1 MMRRI
6 KNFLVISLAMSAVVG
21 KEIVLAQVN
30 DYYSIIE
37 QALDQQE
44 SHPRAEAKEARL
56 PAPAA
61 GVESRQFSPADSRDY
76 LEELDRLRRFDN
88 KRRVSLKDKIIL
100 DVLDLEDMNINDVLK
115 LISKKS
121 GLNIV
126 AGKNITGKITI
137 YLKEVDVADALRI
150 ILESHDM
157 AFVEEENIV
166 KVMTAKDY
174 ELTYGHKFEDKTAVR
189 IVQLKYANASET
201 MTTLNQMRSIIGKI
215 IADQKSNTLVL
226 IDTPEE
232 LDAMEFLLAGI
243 DVPVKTQTFHLSY
256 TKAEDI
262 APKLSEIMTKNV
274 GTVNFDKRTNK
285 VIVTDTPQKLDEIRN
300 VVSAFDTQQREVSI
314 EAKIIQVVLSDKF
327 KMGIDWQAIVSDWH
341 GFNWQ
346 SDFDVLGGDTASP
359 SDKRGKMS
367 IGTISSDD
375 YTILLEALETV
386 GTTNILSSPRIT
398 VLNNEEAKILVGSTE
413 PFVTTTT
420 TTPASGASTTAES
433 VNFIDVGVKLFVTP
447 TIHNDDFITMKVKPE
462 VSSVTRFLTTA
473 QNNTI
478 PVVETSEAE
487 TTVMVKDG
495 VTIVIGGLIKDEKID
510 TRKRV
515 PVLADIP
522 LLGALFRNRDDTLR
536 KTELVIFLTPKIIS
550 GDVDQRP
557 RVSSLNYP

>member
-1 MMRRI
+1 MLNIIFR
-6 KNFLVISLAMSAVVG
+6 ISLLLSFLWG
-21 KEIVLAQVN
+21 NEIVFAQSG

-37 QALDQQE
+37 RALDRQE
-44 SHPRAEAKEARL
+44 QGGRATRPDKSPIL
-56 PAPAA
+56 SSTID
-61 GVESRQFSPADSRDY
+61 SREFSTTDTRDY
-76 LEELDRLRRFDN
+76 LDEFERSRRFDP

-100 DVLDLEDMNINDVLK
+100 DVLDLEGMDINDVLK
-115 LISKKS
+115 LIAKKS

-126 AGKNITGKITI
+126 AGKNIAGKVTI

-157 AFVEEENIV
+157 AFVEEDNIV
-166 KVMTAKDY
+166 KVMMDKDY

-189 IVQLKYANASET
+189 IVQLKYANATEI
-201 MTTLNQMRSIIGKI
+201 MATLNQMRSIIGKI

-226 IDTPEE
+226 MDTPEK
-232 LDAMEFLLAGI
+232 LAAMEFLLEGI
-243 DVPVKTQTFHLSY
+243 DVPVKTETFHLSY

-262 APKLSEIMTKNV
+262 TPKIIEAITKNV
-274 GTVNFDKRTNK
+274 GMVNSDKRTNK
-285 VIVTDTPQKLDEIRN
+285 IIVTDTPQKLDEIRN
-300 VVSAFDTQQREVSI
+300 LVSTFDTQQREVSI
-314 EAKIIQVVLSDKF
+314 EAKIIQVVLSDQY
-327 KMGIDWQAIVSDWH
+327 KMGIDWQAIVADWH

-346 SDFDVLGGDTASP
+346 SDLDVLGGDTTAP
-359 SDKRGKMS
+359 SDKRGKVS
-367 IGTISSDD
+367 IGTLSSDD
-375 YTILLEALETV
+375 YTILLEALQTV

-420 TTPASGASTTAES
+420 TTPATGAATTAES

-462 VSSVTRFLTTA
+462 VSTVTRFLTTS

-515 PVLADIP
+515 PVLANVP
-522 LLGALFRNRDDTLR
+522 LLGALFRNRDDLVR
-536 KTELVIFLTPKIIS
+536 KTELVIFLTPRIIS
-550 GDVDQRP
+550 GDASENQ
-557 RVSSLNYP
+557 RVSSLKY